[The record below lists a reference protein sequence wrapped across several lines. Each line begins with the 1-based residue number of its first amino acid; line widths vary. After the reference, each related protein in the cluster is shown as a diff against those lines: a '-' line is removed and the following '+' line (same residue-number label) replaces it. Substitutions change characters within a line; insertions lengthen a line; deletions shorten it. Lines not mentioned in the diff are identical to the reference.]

1 MWRCKPLPYP
11 DGIFGYIAAAG
22 LHRLGEIGKRIT
34 RLQFKRIPK
43 VRICRRGF
51 RGEAAFKIAGQLS
64 GNSHPAAFM
73 AGVYGASGRGGP
85 SGQIA
90 MGSLLPGLVVCMV
103 ASWFELWAKAEKRLA
118 RGGRWQELLEDV
130 P

>member
-64 GNSHPAAFM
+64 GNKQ
-73 AGVYGASGRGGP
+73 P

-90 MGSLLPGLVVCMV
+90 TGSLLPGLVVCMV